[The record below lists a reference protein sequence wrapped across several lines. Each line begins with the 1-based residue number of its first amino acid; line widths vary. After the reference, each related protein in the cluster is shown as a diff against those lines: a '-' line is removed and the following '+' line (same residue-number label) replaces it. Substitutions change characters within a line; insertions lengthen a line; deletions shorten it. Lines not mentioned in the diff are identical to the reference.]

1 MIVSTRH
8 ADISNGENIVVYD
21 LNMDIDKG
29 DFIYI
34 TGKVGTGKTSI
45 FRTFIAENQPA
56 GGSVCVFGQK
66 IEDIR
71 SREIAAL
78 RRKIGVVFQDLQLL
92 KDRNVHDN
100 LEFVLRATGWKDSI
114 RIEDRIREVLNQ
126 VGMHTKSHRTPQQ
139 LSGGEQQRICIAR
152 ALLNSP
158 ELILADEPT
167 GNLDFETADGIM
179 QLFQRL
185 NREEGTAIV
194 MITHDKSIIS
204 RYPATVYVCE
214 KESCIKVEENAE
226 PAAEI

>member
-1 MIVSTRH
+1 MIVSARH

-45 FRTFIAENQPA
+45 FRTFIAENLPL
-56 GGSVCVFGQK
+56 GGSVSVCGQK
-66 IEDIR
+66 IEEIHSKDI
-71 SREIAAL
+71 AKL
-78 RRKIGVVFQDLQLL
+78 RRKVGVVFQDLQLL

-100 LEFVLRATGWKDSI
+100 LEFVLKATGWKDAK
-114 RIEDRIREVLNQ
+114 RIEEKITEVLEQ
-126 VGMHTKSHRTPQQ
+126 VGMSTKSHRTPQQ

-167 GNLDFETADGIM
+167 GNLDTETADGIM
-179 QLFQRL
+179 QLFLRL
-185 NREEGTAIV
+185 NREEGTAIA
-194 MITHDKSIIS
+194 MITHDRTILS

-214 KESCIKVEENAE
+214 KESCTKVENNADS
-226 PAAEI
+226 ATTL